1 MLNNDMDM
9 TTVTSVEQAAMLAP
23 SSEVRPKRRT
33 FTAAQKLAILR
44 EADACPEGT
53 IGEVLRRHGIYSS
66 HLSKWRQLRSA
77 GKLVAGKRGPKV
89 DEQAQRLGPAAGGAG
104 GRLGGW
110 WASPAAACMRHASHI
125 RRYLS
130 GRRPARPTPSAQPS
144 KRPS

>member
-1 MLNNDMDM
+1 MLNHDMDLI
-9 TTVTSVEQAAMLAP
+9 TATSVERAAMMAP

-44 EADACPEGT
+44 EADACPEGK

-89 DEQAQRLGPAAGGAG
+89 DEQARRLGQLEREKARWEAKWRKSGLIIAA
-104 GRLGGW
+104 
-110 WASPAAACMRHASHI
+110 PKK
-125 RRYLS
+125 
-130 GRRPARPTPSAQPS
+130 P
-144 KRPS
+144 

>member
-89 DEQAQRLGPAAGGAG
+89 DEQARRLAQLEREKA
-104 GRLGGW
+104 RLE
-110 WASPAAACMRHASHI
+110 AKLRKSELI
-125 RRYLS
+125 IE
-130 GRRPARPTPSAQPS
+130 AQKKLLHVLGLPDPDLTELDEP
-144 KRPS
+144 K

>member
-53 IGEVLRRHGIYSS
+53 IGE
-66 HLSKWRQLRSA
+66 
-77 GKLVAGKRGPKV
+77 
-89 DEQAQRLGPAAGGAG
+89 AQRLAQLEREKALLEAKL
-104 GRLGGW
+104 RKSELIIEAQKKLLHVLGL
-110 WASPAAACMRHASHI
+110 PDPD
-125 RRYLS
+125 LTELDE
-130 GRRPARPTPSAQPS
+130 P
-144 KRPS
+144 K

>member
-1 MLNNDMDM
+1 MLNHDMDLI
-9 TTVTSVEQAAMLAP
+9 TATSVERAAMMAP

-44 EADACPEGT
+44 EADACPEGK

-89 DEQAQRLGPAAGGAG
+89 DEQAKRLGRAGGGEGGLGAQQRQAG
-104 GRLGGW
+104 
-110 WASPAAACMRHASHI
+110 
-125 RRYLS
+125 
-130 GRRPARPTPSAQPS
+130 
-144 KRPS
+144 